1 MTVPRKTIA
10 ACVDCLEGAFTVEQ
24 LTSTLRDADASVSAT
39 ATVYRA
45 VAAMETSGYIERVGE
60 RDGSALFA
68 RCRHE
73 DHHHHII
80 CDLCGRTASARCPL
94 DAAFLKSIRQ
104 EGFTVTRHEVTIYG
118 RCSSCA
124 SSPRGAA

>member
-1 MTVPRKTIA
+1 MTAPRKMIA
-10 ACVDCLEGAFTVEQ
+10 ACVDGLEGAFTVEQ
-24 LTSTLRDADASVSAT
+24 LSSALRDVDVSDSAT

-45 VAAMETSGYIERVGE
+45 VAAMEASGYIERVGE

-80 CDLCGRTASARCPL
+80 CEVCGRTASARCPL
-94 DAAFLKSIRQ
+94 DAVFLTSIHQ

-118 RCSSCA
+118 RCSACA
-124 SSPRGAA
+124 SPPSGGA